1 MNVAIYHNA
10 YPTGAK
16 RTIYELAREFKA
28 RGNNVDVYTTSL
40 SDESYLPSSEVSSH
54 FFNYPLS
61 FLPALSPRLRL
72 PFLRKYV
79 GLGLDLANLANLR
92 DVEKEIANDIADKG
106 YDFALVHST
115 RLVKAPFVLRYL
127 KSTNV
132 PSIYFCQEPPR
143 ELYEARLSRPYLIN
157 TSLVNKIQEIWYRPA
172 EWIWARRIRLIDQD
186 NLRSSTCV
194 LSNSFFSAEN
204 IYRVYGVYPKVTYLG
219 VNTDLFCKNQMPK
232 ENFVVSA
239 GAVAPLKG
247 YDFIIRALAFLEAS
261 IRPKFMISATTFSSA
276 EMIYLQGLAEKA
288 DVKLEFVRNPTQ
300 GQLVEL
306 YNRAKVCV
314 YAPHLEPLGL
324 VPLES
329 MACGTPVV
337 AVKEG
342 GVRETVLDG
351 QTGFLVERSEELF
364 ANAVRCLLKDPDL
377 YCKFSTAG
385 MRWVRDR
392 WTWGNCCERIV
403 AVVQNTAHARRS
415 YFSENDPGTSA
426 SRE

>member
-28 RGNNVDVYTTSL
+28 RGNSVDVYTTSL
-40 SDESYLPSSEVSSH
+40 SDESYLLSSEVSSH

-61 FLPALSPRLRL
+61 FLPALSPKLRL

-79 GLGLDLANLANLR
+79 GLGLDSANLANLR

-194 LSNSFFSAEN
+194 LSNSFFLRRIFTGYTGSTLRSPIWESIQICFAR
-204 IYRVYGVYPKVTYLG
+204 IKCPRKILWSPLVPSRRSKVTIL
-219 VNTDLFCKNQMPK
+219 
-232 ENFVVSA
+232 
-239 GAVAPLKG
+239 
-247 YDFIIRALAFLEAS
+247 
-261 IRPKFMISATTFSSA
+261 SSA
-276 EMIYLQGLAEKA
+276 L
-288 DVKLEFVRNPTQ
+288 
-300 GQLVEL
+300 
-306 YNRAKVCV
+306 
-314 YAPHLEPLGL
+314 
-324 VPLES
+324 
-329 MACGTPVV
+329 
-337 AVKEG
+337 
-342 GVRETVLDG
+342 
-351 QTGFLVERSEELF
+351 
-364 ANAVRCLLKDPDL
+364 
-377 YCKFSTAG
+377 
-385 MRWVRDR
+385 
-392 WTWGNCCERIV
+392 
-403 AVVQNTAHARRS
+403 
-415 YFSENDPGTSA
+415 
-426 SRE
+426 